1 MKPQKREEKYMQ
13 PRSGAEI
20 KIGPKHQ
27 AELPEFLGDDYIPEI
42 KKKMREDGPAPP
54 PAPPK

>member
-1 MKPQKREEKYMQ
+1 MQ